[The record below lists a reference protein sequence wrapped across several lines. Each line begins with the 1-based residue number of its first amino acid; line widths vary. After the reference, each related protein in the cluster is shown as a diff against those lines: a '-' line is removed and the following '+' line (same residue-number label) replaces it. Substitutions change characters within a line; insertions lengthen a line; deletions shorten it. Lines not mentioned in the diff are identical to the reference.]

1 MTLRIERNAVHGRTV
16 LRLIGRVKAECL
28 PEILAQLEATEP
40 PPALDLREVTLVDVE
55 TVRFLT
61 TCEQS
66 GIELLRCAQYIR
78 QWMTTEQSR

>member
-1 MTLRIERNAVHGRTV
+1 MTLRIEKTSVQGRTV

-28 PEILAQLEATEP
+28 QEIVAQLEGLEP

-55 TVRFLT
+55 TVRFFNA
-61 TCEQS
+61 CEQS

-78 QWMTTEQSR
+78 QWMRTEHLR

>member
-1 MTLRIERNAVHGRTV
+1 MTLRIERTSVHGRTV

-28 PEILAQLEATEP
+28 PEIVAQLEGTEP

-55 TVRFLT
+55 TVRFFNA
-61 TCEQS
+61 CEQS

-78 QWMTTEQSR
+78 QWMSTEQSR